1 MNRWTTVLLSMLVAV
16 FLVVSFT
23 SGALAQESKA
33 FQASLT
39 PKIAVH
45 DPDVMIEG
53 VSLGIWSENPQ
64 KAFALGFVSGSTGH
78 SKGFSWSFLVNYADS
93 YSGVHWAPVNYTK
106 MDFTGWQSGM
116 VNITKQGFKG
126 FQSGFVNYAGVMT
139 GLQLGLVN
147 YAKTADSGLQLGL
160 ANVISEN
167 RWFEDF
173 PNSLAPGFVIA
184 NWRF

>member
-1 MNRWTTVLLSMLVAV
+1 MNRWTIALLSMLVAV
-16 FLVVSFT
+16 FLGAGFP

-39 PKIAVH
+39 PEVAVH
-45 DPDVMIEG
+45 DRDVMIEG

-64 KAFALGFVSGSTGH
+64 KAFTLGIVSGSTGQ

-106 MDFTGWQSGM
+106 MDFTGWQSGV
-116 VNITKQGFKG
+116 VNITKQDFKG
-126 FQSGFVNYAGVMT
+126 FQSGLVNYAGVMT

-147 YAKTADSGLQLGL
+147 YTETADSGLQLGL

-167 RWFEDF
+167 RWFENF
-173 PNSLAPGFVIA
+173 PKSLAPAFVIA